1 MKNGMS
7 KNRGFSAMLIPTII
21 MGVIAAVLLFIGY
34 QKGGGEH
41 ILGLKSAWDLLLQI
55 IPLLIFAF
63 IVAGMV
69 QHLVPAEVMSKWLGA
84 ESGFRG
90 ILIGTAIGGFM
101 PGGPAVCLP
110 MAAGLLRVGAGV
122 GTMVAFITS
131 WSLWAFAR
139 LPLEIGIM
147 GWKFTLI
154 RLACTFFFPPI
165 AGLIAN
171 LFFSRTSVI

>member
-1 MKNGMS
+1 
-7 KNRGFSAMLIPTII
+7 
-21 MGVIAAVLLFIGY
+21 MGVIAIVLLFIGY
-34 QKGGGEH
+34 QRGGGEH
-41 ILGLKSAWDLLLQI
+41 ILGLKTGGSLLIQI

-69 QHLVPAEVMSKWLGA
+69 QTLIPREIIARWIGV

-90 ILIGTAIGGFM
+90 LLIGTLMGSLT
-101 PGGPAVCLP
+101 PGGPFVTMP
-110 MAAGLLRVGAGV
+110 IAAGLLRTGASV
-122 GTMVAFITS
+122 GTMVAFVTA
-131 WSLWAFAR
+131 WLLVAVTR
-139 LPLEIGIM
+139 LPLEVGLL

-171 LFFSRTSVI
+171 LFFLRTTII